1 MYKYKKIIITI
12 LISTICASVLF
23 VFLYHFDNKY
33 TYDSKQPVNG
43 IIKIQKYDIEK
54 YMFLIYDWEFYSNK
68 LYTPYDFKNGK
79 PDTFMEYVSIGEKTH
94 MSSNES
100 SFESGTYR
108 LNLFLPE
115 KEETYAILLPEIYN
129 SYNLYINDDLEL
141 KMGDIYRNESEIQS
155 RMVIFKASG
164 QTQILLSVKNNS
176 HYYSGIVYPPAFGT
190 PKTLNTMRG
199 INILIL
205 VIVFMCTFIC
215 FIVSIYMNL
224 ILKQTKLNIFTII
237 TFTFS
242 IYVGQDIL
250 RYFFSFSSEFI
261 YIALLLTWYMLYM
274 FIIII
279 HNKMCLINKIINAI
293 TILFSVFICFIA
305 VLLVIFSADM
315 SVLLREL
322 ISNILGFYKWFL
334 GIYFIITSVIFLK
347 YNQHNYFSLLFGNV
361 FFAVS
366 LIFDR
371 IYTIYEPI
379 YGNWFIEISSFV
391 LIICIGI
398 IQCSKIADAIIF
410 KLTFYEE
417 QRQMKKQIEIHK
429 NHYEELSK
437 NIENTRRSYHDM
449 RHYLK
454 IMRNFIENKNYSAL
468 SDYIN
473 TFEKNIYIAAPI
485 SYCKNI
491 TIDALFN
498 YYSQLCAK
506 NNILFYV
513 KFETEPII
521 SFSDTDITILFGN
534 LLENAFEACKRQK
547 DENKFI
553 NIKGSCINDN
563 LFINISNSFDTKI
576 KMTNNKFFSSKRQ
589 EEGIGIKSI
598 NSIVEKYDGVIDFE
612 INNIFSVFIN
622 IVVNT

>member
-1 MYKYKKIIITI
+1 MDKYKKIIITI
-12 LISTICASVLF
+12 LISAVCASVLF

-33 TYDSKQPVNG
+33 TYKSKQPVNG
-43 IIKIQKYDIEK
+43 IIKLEENDIEK
-54 YMFLIYDWEFYSNK
+54 YIFLIYDWEFYSNK

-94 MSSNES
+94 MSHEFA
-100 SFESGTYR
+100 FERGTYR

-115 KEETYAILLPEIYN
+115 EERIYAILLPEIYN
-129 SYNLYINDDLEL
+129 SYNLYINDNLEL
-141 KMGDIYRNESEIQS
+141 KMGDIYRNKSEVQS
-155 RMVIFKASG
+155 RMVIFKAAG
-164 QTQILLSVKNNS
+164 QTQILLSVKNIS
-176 HYYSGIVYPPAFGT
+176 HYYSGVVYPPAFGT

-199 INILIL
+199 LNILIL

-215 FIVSIYMNL
+215 FIVSIYMDL
-224 ILKQTKLNIFTII
+224 ILKQIKLNIFTII
-237 TFTFS
+237 TFTLS
-242 IYVGQDIL
+242 IYVGQNIL
-250 RYFFSFSSEFI
+250 HYFFAFSSEFI
-261 YIALLLTWYMLYM
+261 YAVGLITWYMLYM
-274 FIIII
+274 FIIVI
-279 HNKMCLINKIINAI
+279 HNKMCLINKIINTS
-293 TILFSVFICFIA
+293 TILFSVFICFMVAILA
-305 VLLVIFSADM
+305 IFSADI
-315 SVLLREL
+315 SILLREL

-334 GIYFIITSVIFLK
+334 GIYLIITSVISQK
-347 YNQHNYFSLLFGNV
+347 YSQHNYFSLLFGNV

-371 IYTIYEPI
+371 IYPMYEPI
-379 YGNWFIEISSFV
+379 YGNWFIEISSIV

-398 IQCSKIADAIIF
+398 IQWSEVANAVIF

-417 QRQMKKQIEIHK
+417 QRQMKRQIEIHK

-437 NIENTRRSYHDM
+437 NIENTRKSYHDM
-449 RHYLK
+449 RHYLRV
-454 IMRNFIENKNYSAL
+454 IRNFLENKNYSAL

-473 TFEKNIYIAAPI
+473 TFEENIYIATPI

-498 YYSQLCAK
+498 YYSQLCSK
-506 NNILFYV
+506 NNILFSV
-513 KFETEPII
+513 KFETESII
-521 SFSDTDITILFGN
+521 SFPDTDITILFGN
-534 LLENAFEACKRQK
+534 LLENAFEACQRQK
-547 DENKFI
+547 DGNKFI
-553 NIKGSCINDN
+553 NIKGSCIDDN

-576 KMTNNKFFSSKRQ
+576 KMTNNNFLSSKRQ
-589 EEGIGIKSI
+589 EEGIGIKSV